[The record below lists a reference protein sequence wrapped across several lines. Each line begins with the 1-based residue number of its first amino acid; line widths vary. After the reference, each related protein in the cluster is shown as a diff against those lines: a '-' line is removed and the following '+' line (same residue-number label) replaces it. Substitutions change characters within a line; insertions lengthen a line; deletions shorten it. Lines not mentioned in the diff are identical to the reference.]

1 MECGKLTAKLRD
13 AVPVCFM
20 VNGKEVKR
28 YKNIEIPDSLKKLPF
43 AGFKFD
49 VPANGGAI
57 TFKIHFE
64 PGILPDEWP
73 EARERKSRKAKAE
86 ATAVAAIEAA
96 EEAPDTERPEET
108 EAVEPLALP
117 APDADAANEAE
128 DAAQDSIEADA
139 GEDVAEDSEEPAETG
154 AGDMERAYNATGDR
168 RKELVKAISEITGEP
183 AKYQNAPSFAYQ
195 IGGYMVDK
203 AGTLT
208 GPHNPELLEALEAR
222 GFQAE

>member
-108 EAVEPLALP
+108 EVVEPLALP
-117 APDADAANEAE
+117 APDSDAADEATE
-128 DAAQDSIEADA
+128 GAQGGIEADA
-139 GEDVAEDSEEPAETG
+139 GAVAENSEEPAME
-154 AGDMERAYNATGDR
+154 APERMERAYNATGDR

-195 IGGYMVDK
+195 IGEYTIDK

-208 GPHNPELLEALEAR
+208 GPHNPELLEALEAC